1 LGYWRR
7 RKKLRRYERVQVLE
21 DLENG
26 DIVLEFTL
34 GPADSKNW
42 LLVMNKAA
50 AEEMARRILAPV
62 ATGA

>member
-1 LGYWRR
+1 MGYWRR

-34 GPADSKNW
+34 GPSDSKNW

-50 AEEMARRILAPV
+50 AEEMARRILAPLSDV
-62 ATGA
+62 

>member
-1 LGYWRR
+1 M
-7 RKKLRRYERVQVLE
+7 RRYERVQVLE

-34 GPADSKNW
+34 GPSDSKNW

-50 AEEMARRILAPV
+50 AEEMARRILAPLSDV
-62 ATGA
+62 